1 MAVTIKP
8 ELEFYPKEEISD
20 FNDNDYMDTDDLYD
34 SQIQVKTE
42 TLQDEVN
49 LPKKRKKRI
58 KRVYP
63 EKVED
68 ICKQVKCE
76 ICFEE
81 FVFKDMLRSHNKE
94 VHMLGKLRRC
104 SYCDYN

>member
-1 MAVTIKP
+1 M
-8 ELEFYPKEEISD
+8 
-20 FNDNDYMDTDDLYD
+20 
-34 SQIQVKTE
+34 KTE
-42 TLQDEVN
+42 TLRDEMS
-49 LPKKRKKRI
+49 LPKRRKKRI
-58 KRVYP
+58 KRV

-81 FVFKDMLRSHNKE
+81 FLFKDMLRSHNKE

-104 SYCDYN
+104 SYCDYNTEQTGWGTLKDHIETQHPDSQYIYILEQ